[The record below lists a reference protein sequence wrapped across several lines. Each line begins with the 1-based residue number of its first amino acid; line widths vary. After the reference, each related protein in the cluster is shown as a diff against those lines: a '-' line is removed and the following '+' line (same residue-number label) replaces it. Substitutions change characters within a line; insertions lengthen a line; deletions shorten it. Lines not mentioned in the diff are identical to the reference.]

1 MKRYFIYKHPLFGR
15 GDKWKNPSSIRSTNT
30 GVRWDKSPYYVWF
43 MCLLRNKEYEHYC
56 KTGKGDFKK
65 IYEDFGNVFDYT
77 NNFKDWWF
85 EENRGVNLFAEP
97 FFELNTEV
105 LNPNTDKLA
114 EDERVLYLKVPITN
128 NPKVL
133 RREFEQ
139 ILKGKHPQLSKQKSN
154 PVSLSKYPL
163 HTAPKTEAYL
173 KMLNVYDCK
182 ANNLKAKDIHIKY
195 IKQINVKDWLNNY
208 NEKHYN
214 EGIAISEQEARRFV
228 HALYSK
234 NVYRYNKKAINLFN
248 NAGKGIFPN
257 TN

>member
-15 GDKWKNPSSIRSTNT
+15 GDKWKTPSAIRSTKT

-43 MCLLRNKEYEHYC
+43 MCLLRSEEYGLYC
-56 KTGKGDFKK
+56 KTGKGAFKK
-65 IYEDFGNVFDYT
+65 IYTDFGNVFEYKD
-77 NNFKDWWF
+77 NFKDWWF
-85 EENRGVNLFAEP
+85 DGNRGVNLFAEP
-97 FFELNTEV
+97 IFELNTEI
-105 LNPNTDKLA
+105 LNPKTDSLI
-114 EDERVLYLKVPITN
+114 EDERVLYLKVPIIN

-133 RREFEQ
+133 REEFER
-139 ILKGKHPQLSKQKSN
+139 ILKNKNKNVPNQKSN
-154 PVSLSKYPL
+154 PVSYSKYPL
-163 HTAPKTEAYL
+163 YTAPKTKAYL
-173 KMLNVYDCK
+173 KMIKVYECK
-182 ANNLKAKDIHIKY
+182 LEGMNAKSIYVNHFK
-195 IKQINVKDWLNNY
+195 KINVKDWLNNY

-234 NVYRYNKKAINLFN
+234 NVYRYNKKTINLFN